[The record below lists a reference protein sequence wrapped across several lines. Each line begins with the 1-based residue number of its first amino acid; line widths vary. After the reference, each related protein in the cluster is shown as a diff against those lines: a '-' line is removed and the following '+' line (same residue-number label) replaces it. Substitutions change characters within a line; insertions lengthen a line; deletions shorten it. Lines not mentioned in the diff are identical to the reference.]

1 MRDVGEHDMTICHKM
16 SKVNMRWGE
25 VESPHRRNVWL
36 QIQPLFCIC
45 IFGPFVTHPVVSVS
59 LRQLIHIFVL

>member
-1 MRDVGEHDMTICHKM
+1 
-16 SKVNMRWGE
+16 MRWGE